1 MDKTDIPKLSTRALS
16 LAYGDHHVVRDLSID
31 FTPGAIT
38 SIVGPNGC
46 GKSTVLRSLARL
58 LKPHSGQ
65 VLLGNTPVHDIA
77 PRRYARSVG
86 LLPQHPVAPDGITVA
101 DLVGRGRT
109 PHQGFFGR
117 WSSQDYLAVAEAMD
131 TTGVSELA
139 HAPVNELSGGQRQR
153 VWIAMALAQHTDVLL
168 LDEPTT
174 YLDVK
179 HQLEV
184 LDILTDLNKTRG
196 TTVIMVLH
204 DLNLSARYSD
214 ELIALRDGAIVAH
227 GAPET
232 VITAET
238 VREMFSI
245 DSTVIADPVS
255 GTPAVMP
262 QGRHHNLAKVST
274 SR

>member
-238 VREMFSI
+238 VREVFSI

-255 GTPAVMP
+255 DTPAVMP